1 MSGCSRI
8 FTGVLHLPFLDHMHD
23 LDAAQNDTRAVEIL
37 ESQHRSDSALDG
49 TMVLLNDVVQILD
62 LTNLDRGFALGIHR
76 MKRGQIWL
84 RFINGYRL
92 GRTVLSDRL
101 FQKPP

>member
-1 MSGCSRI
+1 MSGWWCI
-8 FTGVLHLPFLDHMHD
+8 FTGVLHVSFLDHMHD

-49 TMVLLNDVVQILD
+49 AMVLLNDVVQILD

-76 MKRGQIWL
+76 MKRGQIGSA
-84 RFINGYRL
+84 FINGYRL
-92 GRTVLSDRL
+92 ARTVLSHRL
-101 FQKPP
+101 FKKPP